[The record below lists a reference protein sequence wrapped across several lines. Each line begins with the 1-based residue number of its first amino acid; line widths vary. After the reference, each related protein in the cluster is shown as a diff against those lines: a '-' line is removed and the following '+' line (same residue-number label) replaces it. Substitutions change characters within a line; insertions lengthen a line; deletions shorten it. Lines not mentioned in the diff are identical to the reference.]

1 MDVLFICTGNTCR
14 SPMAAALFNTWSGSD
29 GPTACSAGIAAVDGM
44 TANTAAVQAMRAAY
58 GIDLSQ
64 HRSAQLTPE
73 MLAQAGLIV
82 VMTPAHRDWILARYS
97 GFAARVHVL
106 TEFGPEYALGT
117 YGISDP
123 FGGDLAS
130 YTATT
135 RQMAPHIRA
144 LLAYIL
150 STGIWRGV

>member
-14 SPMAAALFNTWSGSD
+14 SPMAAALFNTWAGQD
-29 GPTACSAGIAAVDGM
+29 GPAACSAGIAAVDGM
-44 TANTAAVQAMRAAY
+44 TASTEAVQAMRAAY
-58 GIDLSQ
+58 GIDLSK

-73 MLAQAGLIV
+73 MLTQAGLII
-82 VMTPAHRDWILARYS
+82 VMTPAHRDWILARYP
-97 GFAARVHVL
+97 GFAAHVHVL
-106 TEFGPEYALGT
+106 TEFGPEHALGT

-130 YTATT
+130 YTAAIQ
-135 RQMAPHIRA
+135 QMAPHIRA

-150 STGIWRGV
+150 STGVWRRV